1 MAFGDVWGISEA
13 GGSKFSLASAGREVP
28 DASTVLPY
36 RKAKVRD
43 MDVRRSGIRWHDGRE
58 NRGGVLEMQLP
69 DWQHGSFNRLDAQ
82 TP

>member
-1 MAFGDVWGISEA
+1 
-13 GGSKFSLASAGREVP
+13 
-28 DASTVLPY
+28 VLPY